1 MSPIIATSA
10 DEYARIRP
18 HLEAIRAIL
27 EADVFEEQMAAMLR
41 GYCQEHFPYIEEMAE
56 VHDALA
62 AEKIISKPK
71 FRELWA
77 K

>member
-10 DEYARIRP
+10 DEYARIRH
-18 HLEAIRAIL
+18 HLVAIRAIL
-27 EADVFEEQMAAMLR
+27 EADVFEEQMGAMLR
-41 GYCQEHFPYIEEMAE
+41 DYCREHFTYIDEMAE
-56 VHDALA
+56 IFDALA
-62 AEKIISKPK
+62 AEKIISKIK